1 MPTEKKKIL
10 EFNQHMKSDKMTYI
24 IYANIEW
31 LIRKING
38 CANNPEKLS
47 TMKIDEH
54 IPCVYSMST
63 IWVFDHI
70 ENKHALYRRRDC
82 MKNFCNSLK
91 EHTKNTIFFENKK
104 MLPLTKKELK
114 PYQEAKICYICGNAI
129 LEKFTKDKNYRKV
142 RDHCHYT
149 GKYRGAADSICNLK
163 FNVSNEIPV
172 VFHRVSNYDYY
183 FINKE

>member
-70 ENKHALYRRRDC
+70 EH
-82 MKNFCNSLK
+82 
-91 EHTKNTIFFENKK
+91 
-104 MLPLTKKELK
+104 
-114 PYQEAKICYICGNAI
+114 
-129 LEKFTKDKNYRKV
+129 
-142 RDHCHYT
+142 
-149 GKYRGAADSICNLK
+149 
-163 FNVSNEIPV
+163 
-172 VFHRVSNYDYY
+172 
-183 FINKE
+183 